1 MQNNKNEQ
9 EIKQQQEELQIKYDS
24 FTKSDLL
31 KGLKKYLKDN
41 NRPRN
46 KSDGFGRRKG
56 NGLERPCINGKYYS
70 WNSFSKLHKDV
81 VLVYCLMAGCDLDY
95 LLALQKRGWFDV
107 NKKLRAKAYEDGKV
121 IIGVSG
127 GFLIKPKGWIGESN
141 V

>member
-1 MQNNKNEQ
+1 MQDNKNKQ
-9 EIKQQQEELQIKYDS
+9 EIKQQEELQAKYDS
-24 FTKSDLL
+24 FMKSDLL

-41 NRPRN
+41 KRLRN

-70 WNSFSKLHKDV
+70 WNSFSTLPKDA
-81 VLVYCLMAGCDLDY
+81 VLVYCLMSGCDLDY
-95 LLALQKRGWFDV
+95 LLALQERGWFDV
-107 NKKLRAKAYEDGKV
+107 NKKLRAQARKDNKK

-127 GFLIKPKGWIGESN
+127 GFLIKPKGWNGEPN